1 MYRKLGATKGAR
13 YVQGITYGG
22 RRDACG
28 VLVGKPEGKKT
39 LGRHRRRWENNIKMD
54 FQKVRCG
61 GMGTCE
67 SGDETSGS
75 IKCGE
80 FLD

>member
-54 FQKVRCG
+54 FQEVGWGAWTGLIWLKI
-61 GMGTCE
+61 GTG
-67 SGDETSGS
+67 SG
-75 IKCGE
+75 K
-80 FLD
+80 L